1 MRVEGWRGGRGKLR
15 GSCIRGARRSMP
27 KITHNTR
34 LIGCLPPA
42 TFTPRG
48 GVIVL
53 YVAAI
58 GLRAARGWW
67 CLGGGA
73 SAAELKEAASHY
85 ERAAALSNSP
95 AVKAERA
102 EFAAWCRRQAR
113 EVLETS
119 SRFCPWF
126 ASPTSSAVTRNGSP
140 RRARLGTACDTRAGA
155 RPSLRPLP
163 KSTRSRRCEVAR
175 CGGDG

>member
-48 GVIVL
+48 GGGYCIIRSGHWL
-53 YVAAI
+53 A
-58 GLRAARGWW
+58 G

-175 CGGDG
+175 CGGDGGG